1 MRRFS
6 LGNTDPQG
14 IVIGQE
20 AGSKRPVLLSG
31 KARTTHM
38 EILGASGLGKT
49 RFMEHMIREDI
60 LAGRGLCLID
70 PTGNLYDDIVA
81 WLARHPDLDV
91 PVILLNAGEEQYVTG
106 YNPIR
111 RSRKDV
117 EFLVDDVINAIARVW
132 GEADLQ
138 STPLLKR
145 CLKLI
150 FTALAERGL
159 SLAEARHFIDPDAK
173 DFRAFL
179 VEPLKGSL
187 EGNLWA
193 FYNERAS
200 DRQFFEDFSSTVNR
214 LLDFS
219 ADRLQRIFGQTE
231 HAIDVRQVLDQGAVL
246 LVNLGSRKISREAA
260 RLLGTLLV
268 YDLFLTALERP
279 RDSPPFYLYVDECY
293 DFVNEDIG
301 LILDRCRQFGL
312 HAVLAHQHLAQ
323 LKRAGET
330 VYMAM
335 RTDTKVKV
343 VFGGLVPEEA
353 SLVAQQ
359 VHMGEFDPDEIKHE
373 LHRTFEHHRL
383 TWLDIRTTMQ
393 SHTSAD
399 GQQHGTQAGTGSVH
413 ALLPDG
419 GLFGSGSPGATS
431 LQNSSGVSDGISR
444 LEGDTDAESVTRAP
458 MLLPEEDTELSGVQ
472 FRNLEEQ
479 LYRAMVTMIN
489 QPAQQAVLKVLTGRT
504 CVIETPTIPTHN
516 TPADVVRDYELGRYK
531 AVPFCVPTMEAERL
545 IADRT
550 TNLLQEA
557 ASLRFARSS
566 LPDLHSTP
574 DHEPPPTR
582 QPGRG
587 ATVALKPATRKAK
600 ASPGKGGSQESE

>member
-1 MRRFS
+1 MRSFS
-6 LGNTDPQG
+6 LANTDPDG
-14 IVIGQE
+14 VI
-20 AGSKRPVLLSG
+20 AGLELGTKRPVLLSG

-38 EILGASGLGKT
+38 EVLGASGLGKT
-49 RFMEHMIREDI
+49 RFLEHLIREDI
-60 LAGRGLCLID
+60 LANRGLCLID

-81 WLARHPDLDV
+81 WLARNPEMDA
-91 PVILLNAGEEQYVTG
+91 PVILFNAGEEDYVTG

-111 RSRKDV
+111 QSRKDV

-132 GEADLQ
+132 GDSDLQ

-150 FTALAERGL
+150 FTALAQRGL
-159 SLAEARHFIDPDAK
+159 SLAEARHFINPDAK
-173 DFRAFL
+173 ELRAFL
-179 VEPLKGSL
+179 VEPLKGTL
-187 EGNLWA
+187 QGDLWA

-200 DRQFFEDFSSTVNR
+200 DKQFFEEFSSTINR

-231 HAIDVRQVLDQGAVL
+231 HAIDMRQVLDQGAVL

-268 YDLFLTALERP
+268 YDIFLTALERP
-279 RDSPPFYLYVDECY
+279 RESAPFYLYVDECY

-312 HAVLAHQHLAQ
+312 HAVLAHQHLEQ

-335 RTDTKVKV
+335 RTDTKIKV

-373 LHRTFEHHRL
+373 MHRTFEHHRL
-383 TWLDIRTTMQ
+383 TWVDIVTK
-393 SHTSAD
+393 TSSRA
-399 GQQHGTQAGTGSVH
+399 TIV
-413 ALLPDG
+413 
-419 GLFGSGSPGATS
+419 GSGDNATS
-431 LQNSSGVSDGISR
+431 GSGVGQVWLPEQGIF
-444 LEGDTDAESVTRAP
+444 TDAVAGANSTQRFDSGGHNDFSAETLADSEGITRAP
-458 MLLPEEDTELSGVQ
+458 MLIPEEDTELSGVQ

-479 LYRAMVTMIN
+479 LYRAMATMIN
-489 QPAQQAVLKVLTGRT
+489 QPAQQAVVKVLTGRT
-504 CVIETPTIPTHN
+504 RIITTPTIPTHN
-516 TPADVVRDYELGRYK
+516 TPADVIRDYEIERYR
-531 AVPFCVPTMEAERL
+531 AVPFCLQRSDAERV
-545 IADRT
+545 IAERT
-550 TNLLQEA
+550 ARLNEEA
-557 ASLRFARSS
+557 INSKFARPP
-566 LPDLHSTP
+566 LTAVDL
-574 DHEPPPTR
+574 ETR
-582 QPGRG
+582 PGRNL
-587 ATVALKPATRKAK
+587 ATILDDDTLQRATGRKRTSKKP
-600 ASPGKGGSQESE
+600 KGTP